1 MARKDDTA
9 VLAWT
14 IGLGT
19 VVLAGVGIYFYEKS
33 QSQAAAPVGASI
45 QVTSPT
51 GVTST
56 VTETPEEAALLAA
69 GLFNTSLAAWQASGV
84 PAADWAQLSP
94 FAQQALTA
102 QGIHANA
109 T

>member
-9 VLAWT
+9 LLAWT

-33 QSQAAAPVGASI
+33 QSQAAAA
-45 QVTSPT
+45 VTPPGGLVVNAPSGQT
-51 GVTST
+51 ILTQAQIAQ
-56 VTETPEEAALLAA
+56 AAAA
-69 GLFNTSLAAWQASGV
+69 IDGTTLAAWQASGV
-84 PAADWAQLSP
+84 PAAQWADLP
-94 FAQQALTA
+94 AITQQALTA
-102 QGIHANA
+102 QGVHANA

>member
-1 MARKDDTA
+1 MARKDDNA
-9 VLAWT
+9 ALAWT

-33 QSQAAAPVGASI
+33 QSQATTAPAA
-45 QVTSPT
+45 TTPT
-51 GVTST
+51 VSL
-56 VTETPEEAALLAA
+56 TPSQEATIAA
-69 GLFNTSLAAWQASGV
+69 GLFGTTVAAWQASGV

-94 FAQQALTA
+94 AAQQSLTA
-102 QGIHANA
+102 LGIHANA